1 MLGSISPHSEDEFRF
16 REQIEQR
23 HIERVDAV
31 FLVAWVPAR
40 CAFRHFPQSICV
52 RAGAGHSS
60 ECERCRQVLLCGR
73 VGNKYV
79 LTGKR
84 SDVVP
89 PTGRDHRCGDR

>member
-1 MLGSISPHSEDEFRF
+1 
-16 REQIEQR
+16 
-23 HIERVDAV
+23 
-31 FLVAWVPAR
+31 
-40 CAFRHFPQSICV
+40 
-52 RAGAGHSS
+52 
-60 ECERCRQVLLCGR
+60 